1 MDFRNKI
8 QNFLG
13 LPFIV
18 LGSGSFVPG
27 EEGRCLG
34 LVSTLPFSS

>member
-27 EEGRCLG
+27 EEERCLD
-34 LVSTLPFSS
+34 LVSTLPSSC

>member
-13 LPFIV
+13 LPFTV
-18 LGSGSFVPG
+18 LRSGSFVLG

-34 LVSTLPFSS
+34 LVSTLPSSS